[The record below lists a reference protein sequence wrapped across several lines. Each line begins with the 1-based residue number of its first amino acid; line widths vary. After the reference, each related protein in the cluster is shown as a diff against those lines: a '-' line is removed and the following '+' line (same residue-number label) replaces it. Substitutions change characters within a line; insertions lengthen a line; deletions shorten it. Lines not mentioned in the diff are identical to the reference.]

1 MIAFA
6 TLGCPGLPLD
16 GVIELAT
23 TNGCTGIE
31 FRYAE
36 GEPIHPGLSTSELTD
51 TGRLLSDAGIAPVAL
66 DTYVRVAAEGAD
78 DDVVIELHRAID
90 AAAALGASYV
100 RVFPGGGEPTATTN
114 QRAARRLAAVADAAA
129 GAGVGVLL
137 ETHDSHRRAA
147 DAAAVLS
154 AAAELADTSSSAG
167 VPLGVIWDVM
177 HTWLGGETPTESAA
191 LLAPWLGYVQLKDI
205 AGPDDTRPTTPG
217 TGVLPLT
224 DVLTELTQRGYGG
237 WLSLEYERAWHPDIP
252 ELADVLPAYTEFV
265 TGRV

>member
-1 MIAFA
+1 VIAFA
-6 TLGCPGLPLD
+6 TLGCPGLPLEA
-16 GVIELAT
+16 VIELAT
-23 TNGCTGIE
+23 VNGCAGVE

-36 GEPIHPGLSTSELTD
+36 GEPVHPGLSTSELRE
-51 TGRLLSDAGIAPVAL
+51 TGRLLAEAGVAPVAL

-78 DDVVIELHRAID
+78 DDLVIELRRVIG

-100 RVFPGGGEPTATTN
+100 RVFPGGGEPTVTAN

-129 GAGVGVLL
+129 EAGVGVLL

-154 AAAELADTSSSAG
+154 AAAELAGTSSTAG
-167 VPLGVIWDVM
+167 IPLGAVWDVM
-177 HTWLGGETPTESAA
+177 HTWLGGETPTESAT

-205 AGPDDTRPTTPG
+205 PGPDDTTPTAPG

-224 DVLTELTQRGYGG
+224 DVLTELTQRGYTG
-237 WLSLEYERAWHPDIP
+237 WLSLEYERAWYPEIP
-252 ELADVLPAYTEFV
+252 PLADVLPGYTEFV
-265 TGRV
+265 TRQV